1 MYIVQAKI
9 QMFKR
14 SLLLFSLPLLML
26 LAGCSTNQESKII
39 GVWEL
44 TRMDA
49 LPGEYP
55 LEQWE
60 FTADND
66 ILKYEVTEIERN
78 LLTVGRWGITK
89 RNRLNVE
96 KFDVGFNGD
105 WTIVKLDNNVMRIV
119 LPVVIE
125 ERNAGQVLKE
135 FSRAF

>member
-1 MYIVQAKI
+1 
-9 QMFKR
+9 MFKR

-135 FSRAF
+135 FSRTF

>member
-26 LAGCSTNQESKII
+26 VAGCSTNQESKII

>member
-1 MYIVQAKI
+1 
-9 QMFKR
+9 MFKR

>member
-1 MYIVQAKI
+1 
-9 QMFKR
+9 MFKKII
-14 SLLLFSLPLLML
+14 LLFSIPLLML
-26 LAGCSTNQESKII
+26 YSGCSSNQESKII

-78 LLTVGRWGITK
+78 LLSVGRWGITK

-96 KFDVGFNGD
+96 KFELGFNGD
-105 WTIVKLDNNVMRIV
+105 WTIVKLDNTVMRII

-125 ERNAGQVLKE
+125 GRNAGQVLKE
-135 FSRAF
+135 FSRSQ

>member
-1 MYIVQAKI
+1 
-9 QMFKR
+9 
-14 SLLLFSLPLLML
+14 ML

-39 GVWEL
+39 GEWEL

-55 LEQWE
+55 LERWE

-66 ILKYEVTEIERN
+66 ILKYEVTEIEQN
-78 LLTVGRWGITK
+78 LMTVGRWGITK
-89 RNRLNVE
+89 RNRLNIE
-96 KFDVGFNGD
+96 NFDVGFNGD

-135 FSRAF
+135 FSRTF

>member
-1 MYIVQAKI
+1 
-9 QMFKR
+9 MFKR

-26 LAGCSTNQESKII
+26 VAGCSTNQESKII

>member
-1 MYIVQAKI
+1 
-9 QMFKR
+9 
-14 SLLLFSLPLLML
+14 ML
-26 LAGCSTNQESKII
+26 YSGCSSNQESKII

-78 LLTVGRWGITK
+78 LLSVGRWGITK

-96 KFDVGFNGD
+96 KFELGFNGD
-105 WTIVKLDNNVMRIV
+105 WTIVKLDNTVMRII

-125 ERNAGQVLKE
+125 GRNAGQVLKE
-135 FSRAF
+135 FSRSQ

>member
-1 MYIVQAKI
+1 
-9 QMFKR
+9 MFKR

-39 GVWEL
+39 GEWEL

-55 LEQWE
+55 LERWE

-66 ILKYEVTEIERN
+66 ILKYEVTEIEQN
-78 LLTVGRWGITK
+78 LMTVGRWGITK
-89 RNRLNVE
+89 RNRLNIE
-96 KFDVGFNGD
+96 NFDVGFNGD

-135 FSRAF
+135 FSRTF

>member
-1 MYIVQAKI
+1 M
-9 QMFKR
+9 M
-14 SLLLFSLPLLML
+14 LF
-26 LAGCSTNQESKII
+26 AGCSTNQESKII

-66 ILKYEVTEIERN
+66 VLKYEVTEIERN

-125 ERNAGQVLKE
+125 GRNAGQVLKE

>member
-1 MYIVQAKI
+1 ML
-9 QMFKR
+9 KR
-14 SLLLFSLPLLML
+14 SLLLLALPLMML
-26 LAGCSTNQESKII
+26 FSGCATNQESKIV

-78 LLTVGRWGITK
+78 LLTAGRWGINK
-89 RNRLNVE
+89 RNRLNIE

-119 LPVVIE
+119 LPVTVDG
-125 ERNAGQVLKE
+125 RKAGQVLKE
-135 FSRAF
+135 FSRAQ

>member
-1 MYIVQAKI
+1 M
-9 QMFKR
+9 M
-14 SLLLFSLPLLML
+14 LFS
-26 LAGCSTNQESKII
+26 GCATNQESKIV

-78 LLTVGRWGITK
+78 LLTAGRWGINK
-89 RNRLNVE
+89 RNRLNIE

-119 LPVVIE
+119 LPVTVDG
-125 ERNAGQVLKE
+125 RKAGQVLKE
-135 FSRAF
+135 FSRAQ

>member
-1 MYIVQAKI
+1 MLKKVI
-9 QMFKR
+9 
-14 SLLLFSLPLLML
+14 LLLAIPLLML
-26 LAGCSTNQESKII
+26 YSGCATNQEGRII

-78 LLTVGRWGITK
+78 LLSVGRWGINK
-89 RNRLNVE
+89 RNRISIE

-105 WTIVKLDNNVMRIV
+105 WSIVKLDNTVMRIV
-119 LPVVIE
+119 LPVVIDG
-125 ERNAGQVLKE
+125 RNAGQVLKE
-135 FSRAF
+135 FSRAQ

>member
-1 MYIVQAKI
+1 MLKKI
-9 QMFKR
+9 I
-14 SLLLFSLPLLML
+14 LLFCIPLLML
-26 LAGCSTNQESKII
+26 YSGCSSNQESKII

-78 LLTVGRWGITK
+78 LLSVGRWGITK

-96 KFDVGFNGD
+96 KFELGFNGD
-105 WTIVKLDNNVMRIV
+105 WTIVKLDNTVMRII

-125 ERNAGQVLKE
+125 GRNAGQVLKE
-135 FSRAF
+135 FSRSQ

>member
-1 MYIVQAKI
+1 
-9 QMFKR
+9 MFKR
-14 SLLLFSLPLLML
+14 SLLLIALPFLMV
-26 LAGCSTNQESKII
+26 LAGCSSNQESKII

-78 LLTVGRWGITK
+78 LLTVGRWGINK

-105 WTIVKLDNNVMRIV
+105 WTIVKLDKNVMRII
-119 LPVVIE
+119 LPVVVE
-125 ERNAGQVLKE
+125 DRNAGQVLKE

>member
-1 MYIVQAKI
+1 
-9 QMFKR
+9 MFKR
-14 SLLLFSLPLLML
+14 ILILFALPLLML
-26 LAGCSTNQESKII
+26 LSGCSTNQESKIV

-78 LLTVGRWGITK
+78 LLSVGRWGITK
-89 RNRLNVE
+89 RNRLNIE

-105 WTIVKLDNNVMRIV
+105 WTIVKLDNDVMRIV
-119 LPVVIE
+119 LPVIIE
-125 ERNAGQVLKE
+125 ERNAGQVFKE

>member
-1 MYIVQAKI
+1 
-9 QMFKR
+9 
-14 SLLLFSLPLLML
+14 ML
-26 LAGCSTNQESKII
+26 VAGCSTNQESKII